1 MKGRRA
7 QVALGIDR
15 LAQVLGINKKDS
27 ESYIANVLEET
38 LAYIKGMEAL
48 PGI

>member
-1 MKGRRA
+1 M
-7 QVALGIDR
+7 ALGIDR
-15 LAQVLGINKKDS
+15 LAQVLAINKNDS
-27 ESYIANVLEET
+27 ESYIAKVLEET